1 MDFTG
6 KVVLIT
12 GASSGIGAA
21 TAKYFTDLGA
31 SVVLTGR
38 NADNLNKVGAECE
51 AVGKQK
57 PFLLVADVTNSDD
70 NTRVINET
78 LKKFGKLDV
87 LVNNAG
93 KGLAGSIENTSVE
106 QFDDIMN
113 TNVRGVYHLTMLAVP
128 HLIKSK
134 GNIVNVSSVAGTR
147 SFPNALAYCISK
159 AALDQ
164 FTRCVALE
172 LAPKQVRVNSVN
184 PAVIVTDFHNRV
196 GMSAEAYAAYLKSCE
211 QTHALGRVGQAA
223 EVAAAIAF
231 LAGDTASFITGTCLC
246 VDGGKNVMCPR

>member
-21 TAKYFTDLGA
+21 TAKYLTELGA

-38 NADNLNKVGAECE
+38 NADNLNKTGSECE
-51 AVGKQK
+51 AVGKEK
-57 PFLLVADVTNSDD
+57 PFLLVADVTSTDD
-70 NTRVINET
+70 NVRVINKTIE
-78 LKKFGKLDV
+78 KFGKLDV

-93 KGLAGSIENTSVE
+93 KGLPGSIENTSLE

-147 SFPNALAYCISK
+147 SFPNVLAYCVSK

-184 PAVIVTDFHNRV
+184 PAVIITDFHNRL
-196 GMSAEAYAAYLKSCE
+196 GMSADAYAAYLKSSE
-211 QTHALGRVGQAA
+211 QTHALGRVGQPS

>member
-1 MDFTG
+1 MDFSG

-21 TAKYFTDLGA
+21 TAKYLTELGA
-31 SVVLTGR
+31 TVAMTGR
-38 NADNLNKVGAECE
+38 NAENLNKFGAECE

-57 PFLLVADVTNSDD
+57 PFLLVADVTKTEDNS
-70 NTRVINET
+70 RVIEET
-78 LKKFGKLDV
+78 IKKFGKLDV

-93 KGLAGSIENTSVE
+93 KGAAGSIETTTLE
-106 QFDDIMN
+106 QYDDIMQ
-113 TNVRGVYHLTMLAVP
+113 TNVRAVYHLTMLAVP

-147 SFPNALAYCISK
+147 SFPNALAYCVSK
-159 AALDQ
+159 TALDQ
-164 FTRCVALE
+164 FTRCVALD

-184 PAVIVTDFHNRV
+184 PAVIVTDFHHRV
-196 GMSAEAYAAYLKSCE
+196 GMNAADYATYLKQCE
-211 QTHALGRVGQAA
+211 QTHPLGRVGQAS

-231 LAGDTASFITGTCLC
+231 LAADTASFITGTNLC
-246 VDGGKNVMCPR
+246 VDGGKNILCPR